1 MRILALDFGSTSV
14 KAAILQGTRVVG
26 SIVRQPFPTR
36 YDGVR
41 AEVDPE
47 QILRALR
54 SAIADLG
61 SPVRK
66 VATIALSVMS
76 PAWLAMD
83 HEGRPLTPIVT
94 HQDRRSVDIARDLEF
109 RVGKTRYLKLA
120 GNRPVPG
127 GISCTTWAW
136 FLEHAPGV
144 MKKADLCG
152 HLSTF
157 LHRKLTRSRVIDPS
171 NASFTGFY
179 ETVTQKGWNDH
190 LIEAV
195 GIQRHQLPLII
206 GSDGIGGFI
215 TRSAAR
221 DFSLTHGTP
230 VLAGCV
236 DGSAAMLFAGAKQ
249 GQLLNVCGSTDVL
262 ALCVSK
268 PMPHERLL
276 LRALG
281 TGERKW
287 LSVATVA
294 AAGASLDW
302 AKRELFRDL
311 TREQFWKL
319 VKKVSKLKSGS
330 VDLNFDP
337 YLAGERTSVE
347 QRTGS
352 FTGMSL
358 ATTREEMLAA
368 IVHAL
373 ARVSAERL
381 ELLASLGTRMTRK
394 VVVSGGVANLGD
406 VMHRNWKGA
415 WNFREVNE
423 AALRGLGMLVP
434 TEMKRGG
441 S

>member
-1 MRILALDFGSTSV
+1 MNLLALDFGSTSV

-26 SIVRQPFPTR
+26 PVVREHFPTR
-36 YDGVR
+36 YEGVR
-41 AEVDPE
+41 AEVDPK

-54 SAIADLG
+54 GAIAELG

-76 PAWLAMD
+76 PAWVAMD

-94 HQDRRSVDIARDLEF
+94 HQDRRSVEIARQLES
-109 RVGKTRYLKLA
+109 RLGKSRYLKLA

-136 FLEHAPGV
+136 FLQHAPGV

-152 HLSTF
+152 HLNTF
-157 LHRKLTRSRVIDPS
+157 LHRQLTHARVIDPS

-179 ETVTQKGWNDH
+179 QTITQKGWNDT
-190 LIEAV
+190 LIETV
-195 GIQRHQLPLII
+195 GIQRHQLPQII
-206 GSDGIGGFI
+206 GADGIGGFI

-221 DFSLTHGTP
+221 DFGLTHGTP

-236 DGSAAMLFAGAKQ
+236 DGSAAMLFAGAKT

-262 ALCVSK
+262 ALCTNK
-268 PMPHERLL
+268 PVPHERLL

-281 TGERKW
+281 TGEKKW

-294 AAGASLDW
+294 AAGATLDW

-311 TREQFWKL
+311 TDDQFWKL
-319 VKKVSKLKSGS
+319 VKKVSEMKREFG
-330 VDLNFDP
+330 DLHFDP
-337 YLAGERTSVE
+337 YLAGERTTVE
-347 QRTGS
+347 QRKAA

-368 IVHAL
+368 IVDAL
-373 ARVSAERL
+373 ACASADRL
-381 ELLASLGTRMTRK
+381 ELLASLGTRIARN
-394 VVVSGGVANLGD
+394 VVVSGGVSNLGNI
-406 VMHRNWKGA
+406 MHRNWKGA
-415 WNFREVNE
+415 WRFNEAAE
-423 AALRGLGMLVP
+423 AALRGLGVLVP
-434 TEMKRGG
+434 T
-441 S
+441 